1 MKQEEYEIHANPGKV
16 FDCACKVGVE
26 CDGETIA
33 LRFPQIDRDDDNIGP
48 MVYAHMRG
56 TELRVTLADR
66 ENADIEFAWDEGAG
80 VWRACGTA
88 NTAGVRVCEAIPWTR
103 LLGLPGLRK
112 NS

>member
-1 MKQEEYEIHANPGKV
+1 MKQGEYEIHANPGKV

-33 LRFPQIDRDDDNIGP
+33 LRFPQIERDDDNIGP

-56 TELRVTLADR
+56 TELRVTLCNR
-66 ENADIEFAWDEGAG
+66 EDADIEFAWDESSN

-88 NTAGVRVCEAIPWTR
+88 NAPLELSAVADTLRGVV
-103 LLGLPGLRK
+103 G
-112 NS
+112 NSESKGD

>member
-1 MKQEEYEIHANPGKV
+1 MKQGEYEIHANPGKV

-88 NTAGVRVCEAIPWTR
+88 NAKAHASATKEPIA
-103 LLGLPGLRK
+103 
-112 NS
+112 

>member
-66 ENADIEFAWDEGAG
+66 ENADIEFAWDEVAG

-88 NTAGVRVCEAIPWTR
+88 NAGGQRAGDSRYAEPPCSQVESKKE
-103 LLGLPGLRK
+103 G
-112 NS
+112 

>member
-88 NTAGVRVCEAIPWTR
+88 NSALCVKTHSQETP
-103 LLGLPGLRK
+103 
-112 NS
+112 